1 MKMTQTKQPEKQTLR
16 YKFVLL
22 FALSSLL
29 PVLLF
34 LFLLNQYGL
43 VEEPRVVLML
53 GMATLVAILGFF
65 FFLRVVKQLA
75 GLAQDF
81 VRVEHGE
88 LEGLEIREGAAELS
102 EMARIADAFNRTL
115 KELKEH
121 TRELENLVSKL
132 STLSELTELVSR
144 IPDIKEVLQII
155 LQRTM
160 VAVNA
165 KIGSI
170 MILDDK
176 TQALRIAAAEGLD
189 QSVISDT
196 TVPLGEGVAGKV
208 AQTGKPVLVED
219 VEQDSRFH
227 KINDPK
233 YETSSF
239 ISMPLRA
246 HLRILGVLNLSKKGD
261 QKTFTE
267 SDMKFLTTLLGHIG
281 FALENAKLL
290 QEAKESAIRLKEAL
304 EQQSQRLDQAHQQ
317 IIRSDKLSAL
327 GQLIAG
333 VAHELNNPLTTI
345 IGRAEIM
352 LGEVK
357 GGKALRDLEQISRQG
372 QRAAKIVQ
380 NLLSFARQTVPEKQ
394 LCDINQILQGVLE
407 MLDYDFRVSNIE
419 VKTELDRDL
428 PHTMV
433 DANQIQQVFVN
444 IVNNAY
450 QAMKE
455 QEVPGRFTVRT
466 GRHDGQ
472 LTVEFTDTGPGM
484 GAEQQEHVFEP
495 FFTTKSESKGT
506 GLGLSISYGIV
517 KAHRGGIDV
526 RSSVGEGTTF
536 IVELP
541 VISGPSSASIEQ
553 TDEVRQT
560 KLNIPKVLVVDDE
573 ETISEVI
580 TEILKKEGCHV
591 DAVTTGELALQK
603 MKEEMYDLV
612 LCDIRMPGVDG
623 REVYSQVERDI
634 PQLARRF
641 LFLTGDISE
650 QTRAF
655 LQETDKPYLMKPFT
669 REAFLEELSKHAY
682 KSRELRTGPQP
693 SVTIPT

>member
-1 MKMTQTKQPEKQTLR
+1 MALTEQAEKQTLW

-22 FALSSLL
+22 FALSALL

-34 LFLLNQYGL
+34 LFLLNEYGL
-43 VEEPRVVLML
+43 IQEPKVVLIL
-53 GMATLVAILGFF
+53 GMAMLVAILGFL
-65 FFLRVVKQLA
+65 FFLRVVKQLGA
-75 GLAQDF
+75 LAQDF
-81 VRVEHGE
+81 VRVEQGE
-88 LEGLEIREGAAELS
+88 LEGLGIREGAAELS
-102 EMARIADAFNRTL
+102 EMARIADAFNSTL
-115 KELKEH
+115 TQLKEH

-144 IPDIKEVLQII
+144 IPDINEVLQIV

-160 VAVNA
+160 TAVNA

-170 MILDDK
+170 MILDDE
-176 TQALRIAAAEGLD
+176 TQVLRIAAAVGLD
-189 QSVISDT
+189 ESVIKDT
-196 TVPLGEGVAGKV
+196 TVPLGEGFAGKV
-208 AQTGKPVLVED
+208 AQTGEPMLVED
-219 VEQDSRFH
+219 MEKDSRFH
-227 KINDPK
+227 MINDPK

-239 ISMPLRA
+239 ISMPLRT

-290 QEAKESAIRLKEAL
+290 QDAKDSALGLQEAL
-304 EQQSQRLDQAHQQ
+304 EQQSQRLEQARQQ

-357 GGKALRDLEQISRQG
+357 SGKALRDLEQILKQG

-394 LCDINQILQGVLE
+394 LCDVNQILQGVLE
-407 MLDYDFRVSNIE
+407 MLEYDFRVSNIE
-419 VKTELDRDL
+419 VKTELDPDL
-428 PHTMV
+428 PNTMV
-433 DANQIQQVFVN
+433 DANQIQQVFAN
-444 IVNNAY
+444 IANNAN

-455 QEVPGRFTVRT
+455 QELPGRLTVRT
-466 GRHDGQ
+466 GRQDDR

-484 GAEQQEHVFEP
+484 GAEQQGHIFEP
-495 FFTTKSESKGT
+495 FFTTKPESKGT
-506 GLGLSISYGIV
+506 GLGLSISYGIA

-526 RSSVGEGTTF
+526 RSSEGEGTTF
-536 IVELP
+536 IIELP
-541 VISGPSSASIEQ
+541 VITGPSPASIDE
-553 TDEVRQT
+553 THEVRHT
-560 KLNIPKVLVVDDE
+560 KLNIQKVLVIDDE
-573 ETISEVI
+573 ETINELI
-580 TEILKKEGCHV
+580 TEILKEEGCHV

-603 MKEEMYDLV
+603 MKEQTYDLI
-612 LCDIRMPGVDG
+612 LCDIRMPGMDG
-623 REVYSQVERDI
+623 LEVYSQIEHTI
-634 PQLARRF
+634 PQLAQRF

-650 QTRAF
+650 QTRTF
-655 LQETDKPYLMKPFT
+655 LQNTEKPYLMKPFT

-682 KSRELRTGPQP
+682 KFREARTGP
-693 SVTIPT
+693 

>member
-1 MKMTQTKQPEKQTLR
+1 MTLTKQAEKQTLR
-16 YKFVLL
+16 YKFALL

-34 LFLLNQYGL
+34 LFLLDQYGL
-43 VEEPRVVLML
+43 IQEPKVVLML
-53 GMATLVAILGFF
+53 AMVMLVAMLGFL
-65 FFLRVVKQLA
+65 FFLRVVKQVGA
-75 GLAQDF
+75 LAQDF
-81 VRVEHGE
+81 VRVEQGE
-88 LEGLEIREGAAELS
+88 LEGLGIREGAAELS
-102 EMARIADAFNRTL
+102 EMAHIADTFNRTL
-115 KELKEH
+115 TELKEL

-160 VAVNA
+160 AAVNA

-170 MILDDK
+170 MILDNE
-176 TQALRIAAAEGLD
+176 TQVLRIAAAEGLD
-189 QSVISDT
+189 ESVISDT
-196 TVPLGEGVAGKV
+196 TVSIGEGIAGKV
-208 AQTGKPVLVED
+208 LETGEPVLVED
-219 VEQDSRFH
+219 MEKDSRFQ

-246 HLRILGVLNLSKKGD
+246 HLRILGVLNLSKKRDRG
-261 QKTFTE
+261 TFTE

-290 QEAKESAIRLKEAL
+290 QEAKESALRLQEAL
-304 EQQSQRLDQAHQQ
+304 EQQTQRLDQARQQ

-357 GGKALRDLEQISRQG
+357 SGKALRDLEQISRQA

-380 NLLSFARQTVPEKQ
+380 NLLSFARQTVPEKL
-394 LCDINQILQGVLE
+394 LCDVNQILQRVLE
-407 MLDYDFRVSNIE
+407 MLEHDFRVSNIE
-419 VKTELDRDL
+419 IKTELDPDL

-455 QEVPGRFTVRT
+455 QDLPGRLTVRT
-466 GRHDGQ
+466 GRQDDR
-472 LTVEFTDTGPGM
+472 LTVEFTDTGPGI
-484 GAEQQEHVFEP
+484 GAEQQEHIFEP

-517 KAHRGGIDV
+517 KAHRGSIDV

-536 IVELP
+536 IIELP
-541 VISGPSSASIEQ
+541 VIAGPSPTSIEK
-553 TDEVRQT
+553 THEVRHT
-560 KLNIPKVLVVDDE
+560 KLNIPKVLVIDDE
-573 ETISEVI
+573 ETINEVI
-580 TEILKKEGCHV
+580 TEMLKEEGCHV

-603 MKEEMYDLV
+603 MKEQTYDLII
-612 LCDIRMPGVDG
+612 CDIRMPGVDG
-623 REVYSQVERDI
+623 REIYSQVERTI

-650 QTRAF
+650 HTRAF
-655 LQETDKPYLMKPFT
+655 LQDTDKPYLMKPFT
-669 REAFLEELSKHAY
+669 REAFIEAVEQAHI
-682 KSRELRTGPQP
+682 Q
-693 SVTIPT
+693 IP

>member
-1 MKMTQTKQPEKQTLR
+1 MKMALTEQAEKQTLW

-22 FALSSLL
+22 FALSCLL

-43 VEEPRVVLML
+43 IQEPKVVLIL
-53 GMATLVAILGFF
+53 GMAMFVAILGFL
-65 FFLRVVKQLA
+65 FFLRVVKQLGA
-75 GLAQDF
+75 LAQDF
-81 VRVEHGE
+81 VRVEQGE
-88 LEGLEIREGAAELS
+88 LEGLGIREGAAELS
-102 EMARIADAFNRTL
+102 EMARIADAFNSTL
-115 KELKEH
+115 TQLKEH

-144 IPDIKEVLQII
+144 IPDINEVLQIV

-160 VAVNA
+160 AAVNA

-170 MILDDK
+170 MILDDE
-176 TQALRIAAAEGLD
+176 TQVLRIAAAVGLD
-189 QSVISDT
+189 ESVINDT
-196 TVPLGEGVAGKV
+196 TVPLGEGFAGKV
-208 AQTGKPVLVED
+208 AQTGEPILVED
-219 VEQDSRFH
+219 MEKDSRFH

-239 ISMPLRA
+239 ISMPLRT

-290 QEAKESAIRLKEAL
+290 QDAKDSALGLQEAL
-304 EQQSQRLDQAHQQ
+304 EQQSQRLEQARQQ

-357 GGKALRDLEQISRQG
+357 SEKALRDLEQISKQG

-394 LCDINQILQGVLE
+394 LCDVNQILQGVLE
-407 MLDYDFRVSNIE
+407 MLEYDLRVSNIE
-419 VKTELDRDL
+419 VKTELDPDF
-428 PHTMV
+428 PQTMV

-444 IVNNAY
+444 IVNNAN

-455 QEVPGRFTVRT
+455 QELPGRLTVRT
-466 GRHDGQ
+466 GRQDDR

-484 GAEQQEHVFEP
+484 GAEQQGHIFEP
-495 FFTTKSESKGT
+495 FFTTKPESKGT

-526 RSSVGEGTTF
+526 RSSEGEGTTF
-536 IVELP
+536 IIELP
-541 VISGPSSASIEQ
+541 VIAEPSPASIDE
-553 TDEVRQT
+553 THEVRHT
-560 KLNIPKVLVVDDE
+560 KLNIQKVLVIDDE
-573 ETISEVI
+573 ETINELI
-580 TEILKKEGCHV
+580 TEILKEEGCHV

-603 MKEEMYDLV
+603 MKEQTYDLI
-612 LCDIRMPGVDG
+612 LCDIRMPGMDG
-623 REVYSQVERDI
+623 LEVYSQIERTI
-634 PQLARRF
+634 PQLAQRF

-650 QTRAF
+650 QTRTF
-655 LQETDKPYLMKPFT
+655 LQNTEKPYLMKPFT

-682 KSRELRTGPQP
+682 KFREVMTGP
-693 SVTIPT
+693 